1 MKLFGS
7 MKVEGNELYVGGV
20 KASDLSKE
28 YGTPLY
34 VIDEELVRGNCRR
47 YYNAMKCE
55 ERGNRVTYA
64 GKAFI
69 NMSMCNLVNEENL
82 YLDVVSG
89 GELYTAYKA
98 GFPLERIYFHGNNKS
113 DYEIDLGVRL
123 GIGRFIVDNIHE
135 LEVLN
140 SIAQEYGRVQ
150 KVYLRITPG
159 VEAHTHEYIKTG
171 QLDSK
176 FGFPVIG
183 DTVYDAI
190 KRAMELEYIELN
202 GLHCHIGSQIF
213 DLEPFEDTTEIM
225 LNLIND
231 IKETLGYE
239 IKELDLGGG
248 FGIYYT
254 EGDKPKEIEEKLYFR
269 GITEE
274 IEEYC
279 SVIINKA
286 DEICRKLNMNV
297 PILSIEPGRS
307 IVGNAGL
314 TLYTVG
320 AIKEIP
326 NIRKYVSV
334 DGGMSD
340 NIRPALY
347 SANYESI
354 IANRVFDNS
363 KEIVTVA
370 GKCCESG
377 DVLLNSIEMPRMET
391 GDILA
396 IISTGAYGHSMANNY
411 NRIPKA
417 AVVSVSNGIS
427 KVMCKRETYEDLLR
441 NECF

>member
-20 KASDLSKE
+20 KASALSKE

-34 VIDEELVRGNCRR
+34 VIDEELVRSNCRR

-254 EGDKPKEIEEKLYFR
+254 EGDKPKEIEE
-269 GITEE
+269 
-274 IEEYC
+274 YC

-347 SANYESI
+347 SANYESL

>member
-20 KASDLSKE
+20 KASALSKE

-34 VIDEELVRGNCRR
+34 VIDEELVRSNCRR

-231 IKETLGYE
+231 IKEKLGYE

-254 EGDKPKEIEEKLYFR
+254 EGDKPK
-269 GITEE
+269 E

-347 SANYESI
+347 SANYESL

-396 IISTGAYGHSMANNY
+396 IMSTGAYGHSMANNY

-417 AVVSVSNGIS
+417 AVVSVRNGIS

>member
-20 KASDLSKE
+20 KASALSKE

-34 VIDEELVRGNCRR
+34 VIDEELVRSNCRR

-89 GELYTAYKA
+89 GELYTSYKA

-254 EGDKPKEIEEKLYFR
+254 EGDKPKEIEE
-269 GITEE
+269 
-274 IEEYC
+274 YC

-347 SANYESI
+347 SANYESL

-396 IISTGAYGHSMANNY
+396 IMSTGAYGHSMANNY

>member
-20 KASDLSKE
+20 KASALSKE

-34 VIDEELVRGNCRR
+34 VIDEELVRSNCRR

-123 GIGRFIVDNIHE
+123 GIGRFIVDNVHE

-183 DTVYDAI
+183 DTVYDVV

-254 EGDKPKEIEEKLYFR
+254 EGDKPKEIEE
-269 GITEE
+269 
-274 IEEYC
+274 YC

-286 DEICRKLNMNV
+286 DEICRKLNINV

-347 SANYESI
+347 SANYESL

-396 IISTGAYGHSMANNY
+396 IMSTGAYGHSMANNY

>member
-1 MKLFGS
+1 M
-7 MKVEGNELYVGGV
+7 
-20 KASDLSKE
+20 
-28 YGTPLY
+28 
-34 VIDEELVRGNCRR
+34 
-47 YYNAMKCE
+47 
-55 ERGNRVTYA
+55 
-64 GKAFI
+64 
-69 NMSMCNLVNEENL
+69 
-82 YLDVVSG
+82 
-89 GELYTAYKA
+89 
-98 GFPLERIYFHGNNKS
+98 
-113 DYEIDLGVRL
+113 
-123 GIGRFIVDNIHE
+123 
-135 LEVLN
+135 
-140 SIAQEYGRVQ
+140 
-150 KVYLRITPG
+150 RITPG

-254 EGDKPKEIEEKLYFR
+254 EGDKPKEIEE
-269 GITEE
+269 
-274 IEEYC
+274 YC

-347 SANYESI
+347 SANYESL

-396 IISTGAYGHSMANNY
+396 IMSTGAYGHSMANNY

-417 AVVSVSNGIS
+417 AVVSVRNGIS

>member
-20 KASDLSKE
+20 KASALSKE

-34 VIDEELVRGNCRR
+34 VIDEELVRSNCRR

-254 EGDKPKEIEEKLYFR
+254 EGDKPKEIEE
-269 GITEE
+269 
-274 IEEYC
+274 YC

-326 NIRKYVSV
+326 NVRKYVSV

-347 SANYESI
+347 SANYESL

-396 IISTGAYGHSMANNY
+396 IMSTGAYGHSMANNY

>member
-20 KASDLSKE
+20 KASALSKE

-34 VIDEELVRGNCRR
+34 VIDEELVRSNCRR

-213 DLEPFEDTTEIM
+213 DLEPFQDTTEIM

-231 IKETLGYE
+231 IKEKLGYE

-254 EGDKPKEIEEKLYFR
+254 EGDKPK
-269 GITEE
+269 E

-347 SANYESI
+347 SANYESL

-396 IISTGAYGHSMANNY
+396 IMSTGAYGHSMANNY

-427 KVMCKRETYEDLLR
+427 KVICKRETYEDLLR

>member
-20 KASDLSKE
+20 KASALSKE

-34 VIDEELVRGNCRR
+34 VIDEELVRSNCRR

-69 NMSMCNLVNEENL
+69 NISMCNLVNEENL

-254 EGDKPKEIEEKLYFR
+254 EGDKPKEIEE
-269 GITEE
+269 
-274 IEEYC
+274 YC

-347 SANYESI
+347 SANYESL

-391 GDILA
+391 GVILA
-396 IISTGAYGHSMANNY
+396 IMSTGAYGHSMANNY

>member
-20 KASDLSKE
+20 KASGLSKE

-254 EGDKPKEIEEKLYFR
+254 EGDKPKEIEE
-269 GITEE
+269 
-274 IEEYC
+274 YC

-417 AVVSVSNGIS
+417 AVVSVSTGIS

>member
-20 KASDLSKE
+20 KASALSKE

-34 VIDEELVRGNCRR
+34 VIDEELVRSNCRR

-213 DLEPFEDTTEIM
+213 DLEPFQDTTEIM

-231 IKETLGYE
+231 IKEKLGYE

-254 EGDKPKEIEEKLYFR
+254 EGDKPK
-269 GITEE
+269 E

-347 SANYESI
+347 SANYESL

-396 IISTGAYGHSMANNY
+396 IMSTGAYGHSMANNY

>member
-20 KASDLSKE
+20 KASGLSKE

-254 EGDKPKEIEEKLYFR
+254 EGDKPKEIEE
-269 GITEE
+269 
-274 IEEYC
+274 YC

>member
-1 MKLFGS
+1 
-7 MKVEGNELYVGGV
+7 
-20 KASDLSKE
+20 
-28 YGTPLY
+28 
-34 VIDEELVRGNCRR
+34 
-47 YYNAMKCE
+47 
-55 ERGNRVTYA
+55 
-64 GKAFI
+64 
-69 NMSMCNLVNEENL
+69 
-82 YLDVVSG
+82 
-89 GELYTAYKA
+89 
-98 GFPLERIYFHGNNKS
+98 
-113 DYEIDLGVRL
+113 GVRL

-254 EGDKPKEIEEKLYFR
+254 EGDKPKEIEE
-269 GITEE
+269 
-274 IEEYC
+274 YC

-347 SANYESI
+347 SANYESL

-396 IISTGAYGHSMANNY
+396 IMSTGAYGHSMANNY

-417 AVVSVSNGIS
+417 AVVSVRNGIS

>member
-7 MKVEGNELYVGGV
+7 MKVEENELYVGGI
-20 KASDLSKE
+20 KASTLSKE

-34 VIDEELVRGNCRR
+34 VIDEDLVRSNCRR
-47 YYNAMKCE
+47 YYNAMKCK

-69 NMSMCNLVNEENL
+69 NMSMCNLVSDENL

-113 DYEIDLGVRL
+113 NYEIDLGVRL
-123 GIGRFIVDNIHE
+123 GIGRFIVDNLHE

-140 SIAQEYGRVQ
+140 FIAQEYGRVQ

-176 FGFPVIG
+176 FGFPIIG
-183 DTVYDAI
+183 DTVYDVV
-190 KRAMELEYIELN
+190 KRAMELEYIELS

-225 LNLIND
+225 LKLIND
-231 IKETLGYE
+231 IREKLGYE

-254 EGDKPKEIEEKLYFR
+254 EGDQPK
-269 GITEE
+269 E

-279 SVIINKA
+279 SVIMNKA
-286 DEICRKLNMNV
+286 DEVCRELNMNV

-307 IVGNAGL
+307 IIGNAGL

-320 AIKEIP
+320 AIKDIP

-347 SANYESI
+347 SANYESL
-354 IANRVFDNS
+354 IANRVYDNS
-363 KEIVTVA
+363 KEVVTIA

-377 DVLLNSIEMPRMET
+377 DVLLNSIEMPRMKT

-396 IISTGAYGHSMANNY
+396 IMSTGAYGYSMANNY

-427 KVMCKRETYEDLLR
+427 RIMCKRETYEDLLR